1 MAKIDAATLFPILN
15 TPTGIGRMVAESE
28 HVDAGH
34 DVEFRSLGVRS
45 ILNRSVSKRMKWMAW
60 SINPY
65 RGCEFGC
72 RYCYARYTH
81 EFLAPA
87 VSAEEPLGDGE
98 DRGRAEGSGRRMA
111 AGAAVGPLDSSA
123 VVRGLPDA
131 FPEGRD
137 ADPSA
142 LLRDDKRE
150 ELGQSE
156 QEAGFSTSLRFGRN
170 DKFEEVGSEFELDL
184 GAGLPNDFVA
194 CEGNAGPST
203 SLRSAQDDKSG
214 EDGEE
219 QLRTSQEVDLRAPEA
234 FERRIFVKSHAAWL
248 LEQDLRRL
256 AKQGRSEEEI
266 ALGTATDPWQPI
278 ERRAQVTRSLLEV
291 LAAHDGLRLGVVTK
305 STLIER
311 DIDLLQEIG
320 RRSALVVHIT
330 ITTPDAELAR
340 KLEPRAPRPD
350 LRFRT
355 VQRLRE
361 AGIRCGILNSPLLPG
376 ITDSAEAIDRM
387 AALAKSVDASFLAAS
402 PLFLK
407 PCSRPTYFEF
417 VQEHFPHLQVLYEEQ
432 FREMDFASRPYRE
445 RLRALV
451 KASCARHGVGERRM
465 DELLT
470 RDAGPEKKRAASAWS
485 VPVQGRLFG

>member
-1 MAKIDAATLFPILN
+1 
-15 TPTGIGRMVAESE
+15 MVAESE

-45 ILNRSVSKRMKWMAW
+45 ILNRSVSKRMKWMVW

-87 VSAEEPLGDGE
+87 VGDGE

-111 AGAAVGPLDSSA
+111 AGAAVGPSLDPSA
-123 VVRGLPDA
+123 VVRGLPLLGGDT
-131 FPEGRD
+131 
-137 ADPSA
+137 SA

-150 ELGQSE
+150 ELGQRE
-156 QEAGFSTSLRFGRN
+156 QEAGFSTSFRFGRN
-170 DKFEEVGSEFELDL
+170 DKLEELRTGNDKLEEVGSEFEL
-184 GAGLPNDFVA
+184 GFWAGLSKDFVD

-203 SLRSAQDDKSG
+203 SLRFAQDDRV
-214 EDGEE
+214 GEE
-219 QLRTSQEVDLRAPEA
+219 EKAGFSTPLRSGRNDKVEKVDLRAPEA

-355 VQRLRE
+355 VQRIRA

-387 AALAKSVDASFLAAS
+387 AALAKSVDASFFAAS

-417 VQEHFPHLQVLYEEQ
+417 VREHFPHLQVLYEER
-432 FREMDFASRPYRE
+432 FRNMDFASRPYRE

-451 KASCARHGVGERRM
+451 RASCARHGVGERSM

-470 RDAGPEKKRAASAWS
+470 RDVGEEKKRAASTWS
-485 VPVQGRLFG
+485 ASGQGRLFG